1 MSDAS
6 TVFDLHGRLAL
17 VTGGASGIGAGI
29 AAMLAA
35 AGAHVVIADRD
46 AVAATRTVAA
56 LTQQSHRADAVS
68 LDLADEA
75 SIVTACAEV
84 VDRHGTPW
92 LLVHNAGL
100 QDRERL
106 AGTTAAE
113 WDRMMAAIGRENA
126 GTPVPN
132 A

>member
-56 LTQQSHRADAVS
+56 LTQQSHCADAVS

-75 SIVTACAEV
+75 SIVKACPEV
-84 VDRHGTPW
+84 VDRHRTPC
-92 LLVHNAGL
+92 LPVNK
-100 QDRERL
+100 DRKS
-106 AGTTAAE
+106 G
-113 WDRMMAAIGRENA
+113 
-126 GTPVPN
+126 V
-132 A
+132 

>member
-56 LTQQSHRADAVS
+56 LTQQSPPADAVP
-68 LDLADEA
+68 LAPADDA
-75 SIVTACAEV
+75 PIVKARAEV
-84 VDRHGTPW
+84 ADR
-92 LLVHNAGL
+92 L
-100 QDRERL
+100 DRSEARRL
-106 AGTTAAE
+106 
-113 WDRMMAAIGRENA
+113 GRECVS
-126 GTPVPN
+126 TCRIRFSPLKSK
-132 A
+132 

>member
-56 LTQQSHRADAVS
+56 LTQQSHRADVVS
-68 LDLADEA
+68 PDPPDEA
-75 SIVTACAEV
+75 SIVKACHARPDERRV
-84 VDRHGTPW
+84 G
-92 LLVHNAGL
+92 NAWVSTVRIWWSPDL
-100 QDRERL
+100 EKK
-106 AGTTAAE
+106 
-113 WDRMMAAIGRENA
+113 
-126 GTPVPN
+126 
-132 A
+132 